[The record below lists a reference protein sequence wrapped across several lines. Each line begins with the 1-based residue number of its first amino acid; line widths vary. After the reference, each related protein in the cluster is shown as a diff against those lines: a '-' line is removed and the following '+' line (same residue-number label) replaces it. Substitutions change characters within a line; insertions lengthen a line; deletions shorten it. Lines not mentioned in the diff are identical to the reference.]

1 MNLSN
6 SENTTLFDYLSDYS
20 IITPLNYKDILCIN
34 GRYNEIYIV
43 LIGSGFLSIT
53 LRDLESYCL
62 NLGWGTTDLE
72 YSFLT
77 YCSFN
82 KMIDL
87 GDGNSV
93 IILEFYGVDSQS
105 FNTLKNYKPTDKVM
119 LEKDFISY
127 ILEVFGSH
135 INKKAFLKA
144 P

>member
-1 MNLSN
+1 
-6 SENTTLFDYLSDYS
+6 
-20 IITPLNYKDILCIN
+20 
-34 GRYNEIYIV
+34 
-43 LIGSGFLSIT
+43 
-53 LRDLESYCL
+53 
-62 NLGWGTTDLE
+62 
-72 YSFLT
+72 
-77 YCSFN
+77 
-82 KMIDL
+82 MIDL

>member
-20 IITPLNYKDILCIN
+20 IITPLNYKDILRIN

-43 LIGSGFLSIT
+43 LIGSEFLSIT
-53 LRDLESYCL
+53 LKDLESYCL
-62 NLGWGTTDLE
+62 NLGWGTADLK

-82 KMIDL
+82 KVIDL
-87 GDGNSV
+87 GDGNSI

-105 FNTLKNYKPTDKVM
+105 FNTLKNYKPTDRVM
-119 LEKDFISY
+119 LEKDFITY
-127 ILEVFGSH
+127 VFKAFSDH